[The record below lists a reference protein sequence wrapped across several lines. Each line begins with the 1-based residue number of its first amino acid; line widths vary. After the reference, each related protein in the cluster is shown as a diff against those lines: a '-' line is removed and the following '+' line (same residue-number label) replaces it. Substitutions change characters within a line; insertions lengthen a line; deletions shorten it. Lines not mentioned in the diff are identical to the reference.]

1 MVATAG
7 NSPAIANRQQWI
19 LVVLVL
25 LLGMRIASYFTLF
38 PNSVAMTQLVKTA
51 GRLAL
56 TGSSFLLYK
65 YLQGKYQ
72 GYQIKIGNLTPL
84 ILYLAYLFLG
94 LLSFFWSSKVSY
106 SALQWAMVT
115 EALVFAWFYTQ
126 ALALYNAISDN
137 HVRFTFAFGRAT
149 MFICIAFILGLI
161 FDPETY
167 YRQTHGGEVS
177 RLGGFIINPNE
188 LGMLA
193 VLGCTMAYYELLAG
207 RSKFINS
214 LVLISSV
221 AVLLLT
227 QSRSSLGAF
236 LLLTGFVL
244 LRTGNMR
251 LIFFAGL
258 GAALVL
264 PILVQT
270 IILKQGDVEE
280 VMSMTGRL
288 PFWKDL
294 ITDGFPARP
303 LFGYGFMRI
312 APHDYFPSI
321 HSYAAKM
328 THNTFVQV
336 LLNLGLV
343 GSFICLLQMVATF
356 FTIGRC
362 PDKDLKWLANM
373 MLIPVIINSFT
384 EFGIFGE
391 SNYGIQFYQ
400 LIILFFV
407 ISVVKNPPRGGPVS
421 VERKIPY
428 HASQN

>member
-7 NSPAIANRQQWI
+7 NSPASAHRHQW
-19 LVVLVL
+19 VLVL
-25 LLGMRIASYFTLF
+25 LVVLLGMRIASYFTLF
-38 PNSVAMTQLVKTA
+38 PNSVAMTQLVKTV
-51 GRLAL
+51 GRLML
-56 TGSSFLLYK
+56 TGSSFLIFK
-65 YLQGKYQ
+65 YLQGKYK
-72 GYQIKIGNLTPL
+72 GYQFRYGNLMPL
-84 ILYLAYLFLG
+84 FLYMAYLFLG
-94 LLSFFWSSKVSY
+94 LLSFFWSTKVSY
-106 SALQWAMVT
+106 SALQWAMVV
-115 EALVFAWFYTQ
+115 EALAFAWFYTH
-126 ALALYNAISDN
+126 AMVLYNAISDN

-149 MFICIAFILGLI
+149 LIISLAFITGLI
-161 FDPETY
+161 FDPDTY

-207 RSKFINS
+207 RSKFINI
-214 LVLISSV
+214 LVLIASV

-244 LRTGNMR
+244 LRSGNMR
-251 LIFFAGL
+251 LIFFAII
-258 GAALVL
+258 GAVIVL

-294 ITDGFPARP
+294 ITDGFPMRP
-303 LFGYGFMRI
+303 LVGYGFMRI
-312 APHDYFPSI
+312 APDDYFDSI

-343 GSFICLLQMVATF
+343 GSFICLLQMVSTF
-356 FTIGRC
+356 YTIGRC
-362 PDKDLKWLANM
+362 PDKDLSWLASM
-373 MLIPVIINSFT
+373 MLIPVLINSFT

-400 LIILFFV
+400 LIILFFA
-407 ISVVKNPPRGGPVS
+407 ISVVKNPSRGGAPS
-421 VERKIPY
+421 SGRKLPFY
-428 HASQN
+428 AEQN